1 MLKTFIFVEPRKPLE
16 VWEVNLLRGIFDFW
30 PRPEIDATIT
40 KPPKVMNDTTASYI
54 IAKLKESGDFV
65 DGTDAD
71 RLNMIKAV
79 YKKRKRGPISQ
90 VEWDTIQWKTLD
102 SIADHQQIKDLK
114 QWLKKHASYN
124 INLRNRSGK
133 TILERQTKKQHSNV
147 VEVLMTVP
155 GIIITDEAIA
165 NVDNNSLKNKMIRM
179 KLQNEYNSSAMS
191 VAVPGESKVEVREE
205 CGHYS
210 INQGEVGICYIVSVI
225 TLFRNERSIL
235 NWLKSEERSGPLP
248 EIIEM
253 LDTDYSEYDFRKKC
267 PNLPMSM
274 RQAVTQNRTLRSS
287 LKKNGGSAY
296 AIMMY
301 IMNIIDIWTGM
312 SVQTHMETLSPA
324 EVPSK
329 TIKDF
334 EIAFEFGDQQIGY
347 LDISCDFE
355 FSEYTLNLIDFYA
368 VAPLKGFIMRLWN
381 PIDKFNH
388 VIAAC
393 VCDDQL
399 HICNSWGKGCQT
411 DIGQVVADLTLHGKR
426 KLWIMNIGLLFSK
439 L

>member
-1 MLKTFIFVEPRKPLE
+1 MLKTFVFAEPRKPLE
-16 VWEVNLLRGIFDFW
+16 DWEVNLLRGIFEFW

-54 IAKLKESGDFV
+54 IAKLKESSPDSLSL
-65 DGTDAD
+65 AML
-71 RLNMIKAV
+71 RIEIMKAV

-312 SVQTHMETLSPA
+312 SVQTHMETLKPA
-324 EVPSK
+324 IVPTK
-329 TIKDF
+329 AINDF
-334 EIAFEFGDQQIGY
+334 ENAFESGDQQIGY

-355 FSEYTLNLIDFYA
+355 FSEYTLNLLDF
-368 VAPLKGFIMRLWN
+368 VLSAPLKGFIMRLWN
-381 PIDKFNH
+381 PIDEFNH

-411 DIGQVVADLTLHGKR
+411 DIRQVVADLTLHGMR